1 MGISNMSAS
10 TGLFDRLP
18 PNIFSVLSGP
28 NARRAWE
35 LLNRLATQYFGPES
49 DPPYPDGYLH
59 GDITK
64 EIERFLLDQGWEAEE
79 GQVAGPNLNIQANY
93 LLRRLV
99 DTGWLCEDQV
109 GARFFISMRPAIS
122 RFFEVLQHFATD
134 GPQMI
139 GGNIQLVHAQ
149 LKSAVANP
157 REQAA
162 GFITAANLCVRLISS
177 LNSTTFRVRDLMQEL
192 TREKATNIFVQRF
205 FAEHIA
211 EIYIRDF
218 KELRTENHPLRHR
231 MEILSLVNDLARTEP
246 ARSQL
251 LQGYRD
257 LPGTRAGEEEELIER
272 DVERFHRLMTI
283 ERFLERMDRIID
295 VAYQH
300 ANAYLGYRLK
310 ATERFEAAI
319 AGSITAV
326 IMADRLGKPIEA
338 NILSPDP
345 ILNEDHLYFP
355 PQRRPKP
362 APVATRKR
370 VMTPRERAVHQ
381 LRKIMIANRDT
392 SVATLKHYITQ
403 HLTEGQRLS
412 AGEMCSD
419 SVRDAVAQVALL
431 RLAMIMKN
439 NPRKFRDDALL
450 RNIGFTV
457 EANGAQRA
465 ETEFFNLPDFIIKRD
480 KTNAT

>member
-1 MGISNMSAS
+1 MGIFDVSESIN
-10 TGLFDRLP
+10 LFDQLP
-18 PNIFSVLSGP
+18 QNIFAVLHGA

-49 DPPYPDGYLH
+49 ELPYPDGYLH

-64 EIERFLLDQGWEAEE
+64 EIERFLLDQGWDTEE
-79 GQVAGPNLNIQANY
+79 GQATSTNLNVQANY
-93 LLRRLV
+93 LLSRLV
-99 DTGWLCEDQV
+99 DSGWLCEDKV
-109 GARFFISMRPAIS
+109 GARLFISMRPAIS

-162 GFITAANLCVRLISS
+162 GFITAANLCVRLIGS

-192 TREKATNIFVQRF
+192 TREKATHIFVQRF
-205 FAEHIA
+205 FTEHIS

-231 MEILSLVNDLARTEP
+231 MEILSLVHDLTRSEP

-257 LPGTRAGEEEELIER
+257 QPGHRAGDEEEMMER
-272 DVERFHRLMTI
+272 DVERFHRLMSI

-295 VAYQH
+295 ATYQR

-310 ATERFEAAI
+310 ATERIEAAVSD
-319 AGSITAV
+319 SIRSA
-326 IMADRLGKPIEA
+326 IRADRHGIPIEA
-338 NILSPDP
+338 NILSPSP
-345 ILNEDHLYFP
+345 LVNEAHLYVP
-355 PQRRPKP
+355 SQRRPKP
-362 APVATRKR
+362 APSAMRKR

-392 SVATLKHYITQ
+392 SVATLRQYVGQ
-403 HLTEGQRLS
+403 HLAEGQSLS
-412 AGEMCSD
+412 VSEMPTD
-419 SVRDAVAQVALL
+419 SVRDAVAQVALS
-431 RLAMIMKN
+431 RLAMIVKN
-439 NPRKFRDDALL
+439 NPAKFRHDPLL
-450 RNIGFTV
+450 RNIGFSV
-457 EANGAQRA
+457 EARGVQRVD
-465 ETEFFNLPDFIIKRD
+465 TEFFNLPDFTVKRD
-480 KTNAT
+480 KSNAT